1 MPKQLLIVE
10 SPAKS
15 KTIGKFLGSDYVVK
29 SSYGHIRDLKTSG
42 MGIDIEGGF
51 VPQYEVTEDKEKLVS
66 DLQKA
71 AKGASKV
78 WLASD
83 EDREG
88 EAIAWHLAETLGL
101 DEKEKNRIVFHE
113 ITERAIKN
121 ALKSPRA
128 IDLNLVDAQQ
138 ARRVLDRIVGFEL
151 SPILWKKIRPNLSA
165 GRVQSVAVRL
175 VVERERERQDF
186 EVKSDF
192 RVTAKLKAGDAEF
205 VAEVPE
211 SARPKDAEA
220 ARALLERLKGD
231 TLRVVSVT
239 VKPGA
244 LRPAPPFTTSTLQQE
259 ASRKLGY
266 SVSETMRLAQKLY
279 EEGHITYMRTDSVN
293 LSDEAKEDIE
303 AVVTKDFGKNYLSLR
318 NYHTTSKG
326 AQEAH
331 EAIRPTHFGVLAAG
345 TSAKEKN
352 LYRLIRTRAMAS
364 QMAEAEVERT
374 LVSLEGEKNGVPFSA
389 KGEVL
394 LFDGFLKAYSAD
406 KKKNT
411 VSDEDEEDTEREAET
426 APESNLLPKMQK
438 GDTPALLGATATE
451 RFSQLPARYTEA
463 SLVKKME
470 ELGIGRPST
479 YAPTIQTIQRREYVE
494 KRSSEGKETPYVVLT
509 LDKNNRIKETRKS
522 TFVGKDSGKLVPTD
536 TGIIVTQF
544 LTEAFPKVLDYNFT
558 AEVEKKFDDIAEGHT
573 EWREM
578 IGAFYALFHEHVE
591 EVNATKTT
599 RKIGERKLGKDPKS
613 GEPVFAKIG
622 RFGPMIQI
630 GEVTDDG
637 PKPRFSSIPKEMSL
651 ETITL
656 EEALKLF
663 ILPRDLGEK
672 DGVTYQANNGR
683 FGPYVRYGLNKFV
696 SIPKDTSPFTITLE
710 EAVALAKAKE
720 EAEAKKVIK
729 TFGEGA
735 EMVEVL
741 NGRFG
746 PYIKYDGGNY
756 KIPKGTD
763 AEKMGEDEVRA
774 LIANSEPTGRGRKK
788 ATDRTDKKTPK
799 KTTAGSRKKTVGK
812 TTKK

>member
-51 VPQYEVTEDKEKLVS
+51 VPQYEVTEDKEKLVT

-71 AKGASKV
+71 AKGASRV

-205 VAEVPE
+205 AAEVPE

-220 ARALLERLKGD
+220 AKALLEKLKGD

-331 EAIRPTHFGVLAAG
+331 EAIRPTHFGISVAG

-364 QMAEAEVERT
+364 QMSEAEVERT

-411 VSDEDEEDTEREAET
+411 VSDEDDEDVEREAGT
-426 APESNLLPKMQK
+426 ASESNLLPKLQK
-438 GDTPALLGATATE
+438 GDTPTLIGATATE

-509 LDKNNRIKETRKS
+509 LDKNDRIKETRKS

-599 RKIGERKLGKDPKS
+599 RKVGERKLGKDPKS

-683 FGPYVRYGLNKFV
+683 FGPYVRYGSNKFV
-696 SIPKDTSPFTITLE
+696 SIPKDSSPFTVTLE

-774 LIANSEPTGRGRKK
+774 LIANSEPTGRSRKK

-799 KTTAGSRKKTVGK
+799 KTTAGSRKKTVGR